1 MNSADQEGV
10 CILLVEDIE
19 LNQMIAKEMLEDSG
33 AKVVVADN
41 GLEALH
47 ELSLGHKLISY

>member
-10 CILLVEDIE
+10 CILLVEDID
-19 LNQMIAKEMLEDSG
+19 LNQMIAKEMLEDAG
-33 AKVVVADN
+33 AKVVVADS

-47 ELSLGHKLISY
+47 ELSLGTNLISY